1 MLKSTLLLAL
11 GGLSAALSLP
21 LPLSAGAS
29 GPPVYESLDLTLVT
43 LNRLS
48 LEPVKERDAGL
59 LPLKSK
65 ELPVSVRIYLK
76 PTAQLDTLSGAVD
89 RAAARIRRALAPG
102 SRQKDALRDSR
113 RVAQAVGL
121 WLDTHVTP
129 DAGADT
135 DDGRI
140 SRSCEDIR
148 LEYPRVSAMLNT
160 GQADSDGRVLVAVAL
175 LRALKVPARVATA
188 RGALVA
194 QYWVAA
200 KAPAW
205 SPSRRR
211 GRNHKDARSMAPR
224 PPLGWWE
231 CMEPGIGDAEI
242 DAWSLDPSSLARLR
256 WQPKQELQASV
267 VGWERAA
274 FDEGDS
280 PAAHAAFDASL
291 AYGSL
296 TGTGQARPLSAAA
309 AAVLQDLTQGASILW
324 VLTAQHWRMRTEG
337 VMTAMRSVQIL
348 SPYRPD
354 LPSWG
359 REQRGE
365 VRASDLEA
373 EGVWSDRPG
382 RLRLHT
388 DEALSNDW
396 DSPPPAFGML
406 HWYEL
411 GVRRPVDVL
420 EAERKAGSV
429 DGVALRGDN
438 LTPRQGW
445 KVTVSADG
453 TTQSAA
459 TEVGE
464 DGHFS
469 LPLDPALDSAA
480 CLNVTLLGPA
490 GEGEL
495 QRLLDWTQ

>member
-1 MLKSTLLLAL
+1 MLAL
-11 GGLSAALSLP
+11 GGFAAALSLP
-21 LPLSAGAS
+21 LSAGAA

-48 LEPVKERDAGL
+48 LEPAKERAAGL
-59 LPLKSK
+59 LPLKAK
-65 ELPVSVRIYLK
+65 DLPVSVRIYLK
-76 PTAQLDTLSGAVD
+76 PTAQLDTLSRAVD
-89 RAAARIRRALAPG
+89 KAAARIRRALAPG

-113 RVAQAVGL
+113 GVVQAVGL
-121 WLDTHVTP
+121 WLDTHLVP
-129 DAGADT
+129 EPVGDEDLDPA
-135 DDGRI
+135 
-140 SRSCEDIR
+140 SRSCQDIR
-148 LEYPRVSAMLNT
+148 QEYPKVSAMLES
-160 GQADSDGRVLVAVAL
+160 GQTDSDGRVLVAVAL

-188 RGALVA
+188 RGGLVA

-205 SPSRRR
+205 TPSHRR
-211 GRNHKDARSMAPR
+211 GRNRKSARSTAPR

-231 CMEPGIGDAEI
+231 CMEPGIVDAEI

-256 WQPKQELQASV
+256 WQPKQDLQASV

-280 PAAHAAFDASL
+280 RAAHAAFDASL

-296 TGTGQARPLSAAA
+296 TDTGQARDLSAAA
-309 AAVLQDLTQGASILW
+309 DAVLQNLTQGAAILW

-337 VMTAMRSVQIL
+337 VMTAMQSVQIL

-359 REQRGE
+359 REQRGA
-365 VRASDLEA
+365 VRASDIES
-373 EGVWSDRPG
+373 EGVWSDRPR
-382 RLRLHT
+382 RLHLHT
-388 DEALSNDW
+388 DADLQNDW

-406 HWYEL
+406 HWYDL
-411 GVRRPVDVL
+411 GVRRPEDVL

-429 DGVALRGDN
+429 DGVALRADN

-445 KVTVSADG
+445 EVTVSADG
-453 TTQSAA
+453 TTQSAE

-469 LPLDPALDSAA
+469 LPLDAALDSAP
-480 CLNVTLLGPA
+480 CLDVTLLGPG
-490 GEGEL
+490 GEGDL
-495 QRLLDWTQ
+495 QRLLHWTQ

>member
-1 MLKSTLLLAL
+1 MLKLTLLLAL
-11 GGLSAALSLP
+11 GGLAASLSLP
-21 LPLSAGAS
+21 LAAGAS

-48 LEPVKERDAGL
+48 LEPAKERAAGL
-59 LPLKSK
+59 LPLKAK
-65 ELPVSVRIYLK
+65 DLPVSVRIYLK
-76 PTAQLDTLSGAVD
+76 PTAQLDSLSGAVD

-102 SRQKDALRDSR
+102 SRQKAALRDSR
-113 RVAQAVGL
+113 RVVQAVGL

-129 DAGADT
+129 DAGAGADA
-135 DDGRI
+135 GQA
-140 SRSCEDIR
+140 SRSCQDIR
-148 LEYPRVSAMLNT
+148 QEYPKVSAMLKS
-160 GQADSDGRVLVAVAL
+160 GQTDSDGRVLVAVAL

-200 KAPAW
+200 QAPAW
-205 SPSRRR
+205 TPSRRH
-211 GRNHKDARSMAPR
+211 GQNHKAARSMAPR

-256 WQPKQELQASV
+256 WQPKQELQVSI

-274 FDEGDS
+274 FGEGDS
-280 PAAHAAFDASL
+280 RAAHAAFDASL
-291 AYGSL
+291 AFGSL
-296 TGTGQARPLSAAA
+296 TNTGQARALSVAADLG
-309 AAVLQDLTQGASILW
+309 LQNLTQGASILW

-359 REQRGE
+359 REQRGA

-373 EGVWSDRPG
+373 EGVWSDRPR

-388 DEALSNDW
+388 DADRQNDW
-396 DSPPPAFGML
+396 ESPPPAFGML

-411 GVRRPVDVL
+411 GVRRPEDVL
-420 EAERKAGSV
+420 EAEREAGSV
-429 DGVALRGDN
+429 DGVALRADN
-438 LTPRQGW
+438 LSPRQGW
-445 KVTVSADG
+445 KLTVSADG
-453 TTQSAA
+453 CTQSAE

-469 LPLDPALDSAA
+469 LPLDPALDSAL
-480 CLNVTLLGPA
+480 CLNVTLLGPG
-490 GEGEL
+490 GEGDL
-495 QRLLDWTQ
+495 QRLLHWAP